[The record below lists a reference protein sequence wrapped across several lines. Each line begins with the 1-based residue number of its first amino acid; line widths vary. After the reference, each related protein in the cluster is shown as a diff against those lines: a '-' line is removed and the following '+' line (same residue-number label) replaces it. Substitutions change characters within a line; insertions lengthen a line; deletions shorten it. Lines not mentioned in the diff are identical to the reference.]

1 MKQFEYKTIIRR
13 LLDLMSDRELN
24 LKGSDGWELVSFALG
39 EKNAVYVF
47 KREKAIKILNSGN

>member
-1 MKQFEYKTIIRR
+1 MKKIEYNTIIRR

-47 KREKAIKILNSGN
+47 KRERVEK